1 MVIISLVIFIS
12 CKSKSK
18 RRGLQRTAENNNDV
32 IRLHITPANRYNS
45 RYNNRNVSYPTNNN
59 AQPNTRSAFVV
70 ADNSAY
76 NDDINKICK
85 RYLISLPKPISLYS
99 ITSLILD
106 NSNLNDDLPPSY
118 DTIIV

>member
-1 MVIISLVIFIS
+1 MAI
-12 CKSKSK
+12 
-18 RRGLQRTAENNNDV
+18 ENNNNEIPLGYPGTQPV
-32 IRLHITPANRYNS
+32 NRNNS
-45 RYNNRNVSYPTNNN
+45 RYNNSYPTNNN

-76 NDDINKICK
+76 NYDINKICK
-85 RYLISLPKPISLYS
+85 RYLISLLKPISLYS

-118 DTIIV
+118 DTINV